1 MPSFIGPFLQKLAS
15 SHNADPSKLVHHL
28 QEMLRYNWFLG
39 FTSFGG
45 PAVHFQIVSTYLLSA
60 RLCVARDVM

>member
-1 MPSFIGPFLQKLAS
+1 MPSFVGPFLQKLAG
-15 SHNADPSKLVHHL
+15 SHTADQSKLVHRI

-45 PAVHFQIVSTYLLSA
+45 PAVHFQIVSINLSA
-60 RLCVARDVM
+60 GLVARDVM